1 MGLVAVFSLKLF
13 GDFGQELFSVYQS
26 FDGASA
32 YIGNDKISYIR
43 YLFLKKYSSKQGAPF
58 HPWYGGFLGN
68 TAFNII
74 YENQR
79 IPGSPVASP
88 PGSPI
93 PKKQKTKGGGGVRRS
108 TARRRSTPRRST
120 ARRSTA
126 RRRSTPRRSTARRS
140 TARRSTA
147 RRSTARRRSSPR
159 VRSRRGTPRSVR
171 GIKNDMPTLRKLS
184 YKNQKHK
191 YKLSDPHKKRIKSL
205 DEGIKTESRKTEKS
219 IKKAAV
225 SKKAR
230 LNVLRIYRRNK
241 DPTECNKLTQDMK
254 YIDTKYG
261 LGKTENICSRS
272 SSERRRTP
280 SRGRGAKKKTKKK

>member
-1 MGLVAVFSLKLF
+1 
-13 GDFGQELFSVYQS
+13 
-26 FDGASA
+26 
-32 YIGNDKISYIR
+32 
-43 YLFLKKYSSKQGAPF
+43 
-58 HPWYGGFLGN
+58 
-68 TAFNII
+68 
-74 YENQR
+74 
-79 IPGSPVASP
+79 
-88 PGSPI
+88 
-93 PKKQKTKGGGGVRRS
+93 
-108 TARRRSTPRRST
+108 
-120 ARRSTA
+120 
-126 RRRSTPRRSTARRS
+126 
-140 TARRSTA
+140 
-147 RRSTARRRSSPR
+147 
-159 VRSRRGTPRSVR
+159 
-171 GIKNDMPTLRKLS
+171 MPTLRKLS

-272 SSERRRTP
+272 RRRTP